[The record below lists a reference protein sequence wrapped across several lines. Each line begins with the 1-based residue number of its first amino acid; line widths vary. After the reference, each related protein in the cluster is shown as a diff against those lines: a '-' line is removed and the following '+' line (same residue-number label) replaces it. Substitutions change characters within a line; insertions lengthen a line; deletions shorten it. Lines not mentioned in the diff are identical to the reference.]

1 MKNKQGFLPNLLN
14 KYGIRKLS
22 AGTASLLIGA
32 TLVFGINGQVKAAE
46 TDNTFSQNEDNKTND
61 SKSSDEELVKSED
74 DQISNTSADTTL
86 ESEFEQNNNPSSIE
100 ESTNR
105 NDEDTLSQRTSTETE
120 TDTHVKSADNQ
131 TTNETTNKNDDNA
144 TTNHTENTS
153 DESTYQSDDL
163 NTTQHDNSNTN
174 QDTQSTLNPTSKE
187 SSNKD
192 EATSSTP
199 KESTNIEK
207 TSLSNDTNHQ
217 TTDEVN
223 HSDSNNM
230 TNSTPNDIENEL
242 DTTQLTSHDESPSPQ
257 SDNFT
262 GFTNLMATPLNL
274 RNDNSRINLLAAT
287 EDTKPKTYT
296 KPNNSEY
303 SYLLNDLGYDAT
315 TVKENSNLR
324 HAGISQSQD
333 NTGSVIKLN
342 LTKWLSLQSN
352 FVNGG
357 KVNLSFAQS
366 DFYTQIESITLSG
379 VKMDTTNN
387 GQNWSAPINGSTV
400 NSGEIGSVT
409 NHEILIT
416 LKNSQTLSSLGYS
429 NNRPVYL
436 THTWTTNDGAI
447 AEESIQ
453 VASITPTLDSKAPNT
468 TQKSGF
474 TAGRVINKIKYDSS
488 QKSIKSVHTFK
499 PNENFLQTDYRAVLY
514 VKEQVNKELIPY
526 IDPNSVKLYVSDP
539 DGKPI
544 SQDRYVNGSIDN
556 DGLFD
561 SSKINEISIKN
572 NNTSDQ
578 LSNARTSL
586 DKNVFFGTLGQSRSY
601 TISYKL
607 KDGYTLESV
616 ASKVSARETFDSW
629 MEVDYLDSYDSG
641 APNKRL
647 FGSYA
652 SSYIDM
658 IDRIAPVAPKAN
670 NITTEDTSIKG
681 TAEADTNINLTF
693 SDGRTL
699 NGKVD
704 TNGNFSITIPSD
716 YVLTGKETIKITSI
730 DKGDNVSPA
739 ITISVIDKTPP
750 AVKAISNKTQ
760 EVNTAFN
767 PFIIEATDNSG
778 DKVMHDVRGLPAGV
792 TFNNSSNMISGTPT
806 DVGSY
811 TVTVISRDVKGN
823 ETETSFKI
831 NVVDTTKPT
840 VESVAD
846 QTQEVNT
853 EIEPIKIEATDNSGQ
868 AVTNKVEGLPDGVT
882 FDEATNTIS
891 GTPNEVGS
899 YTVTVTTTDESGNSE
914 TTTFTIDV
922 EDTTKPT
929 VEDIADQTQEV
940 NTEITPITIESEDN
954 SGRAVMNKV
963 EGLPD
968 GVTFDETTNTIS
980 GTPNEV
986 GSYDIKVTTT
996 DESGNSETTTF
1007 TINVEDTTKPTVE
1020 DIADQT
1026 QEVNTEITP
1035 ITIESEDNS
1044 GQAVTNKVDG
1054 LPNGVTFDEATN
1066 TISGTPNEVGSY
1078 DIKVT
1083 TTDESGNVTE
1093 TTFTIDVEDTT
1104 KPTVESVADQTQEVN
1119 TEITPITIESED
1131 NSDQAVTNKVEGLP
1145 DGVTFDETTNTISG
1159 TPSEVG
1165 SYTVTV
1171 TTTDESGNS
1180 ETTTF
1185 TINVEDTT
1193 KPTVESV
1200 ADQTQEVNTEITPI
1214 TIESE
1219 DNSGQAVTNKVEGL
1233 PDGVT
1238 FDEATNTISGTPSEV
1253 GRYDVTVTTT
1263 DESGNS
1269 ETTTFSINVE
1279 DTTKPTVESVADQ
1292 TQEVNTEI
1300 TPITI
1305 ESEDNSDQAVTNKV
1319 EGLPDGVTFDETT
1332 NTISGT
1338 PSEVGSYTVTV
1349 TTTDESGNSETTTFT
1364 INVEDTTKPTV
1375 ESVADQT
1382 QEVNTEIT
1390 PITIESEDNSGQAV
1404 TNKVEGL
1411 PDGVTFDEATNTI
1424 SGTPSEVGRYD
1435 VTVTTTDESGNSE
1448 TTTFSINVEDTTKPT
1463 VEDIADQT
1471 QEVNTEIEP
1480 IKIEAT
1486 DNSGQAVTN
1495 KVEGLPAGVTFDE
1508 ATNTISGTPN
1518 EVGSYTVTVTT
1529 TDESGNSETTTFTI
1543 DVKDTTKPTVESV
1556 ANQTQEVNTEIEPI
1570 KIEARDNSGQAVTNK
1585 VDGLPNGVT
1594 FDETTNTISG
1604 TPSEVG
1610 SYDIKVTTTDESG
1623 NATETT
1629 FTIDVEDTT
1638 KPTVESVA
1646 DQKQEVNTEIEPIKI
1661 EATDN
1666 SGQAVT
1672 NKVDGLP
1679 AGVTFDEATN
1689 TISGTP
1695 SEVGSYTVTVTT
1707 TDESGNATETTFTID
1722 VEDTTKPTVEDIADQ
1737 TQEVNTEITPI
1748 KIEATDNSGQ
1758 GVTNKVE
1765 GLPDGVTFDEA
1776 MNTISGTPS
1785 EVSSYDIT
1793 VTTTDE
1799 SGNSETTTFTIDV
1812 KDTTKPT
1819 VESVADQKQEVNTEI
1834 EPIKIEATDN
1844 SGQAVT
1850 NKVDGLPAGVTFDEA
1865 TNTISGTPSE
1875 VGSYTVTVT
1884 TTDESGNA
1892 TETTFTIDVED
1903 TTKPTVE
1910 SVADQTQEVNTEITP
1925 ITIESED
1932 NSGQAVTNKVEGL
1945 PDGVTFDE
1953 ATNTISGT
1961 PSEVGSYDITVT
1973 TTDESGNSETT
1984 TFTIDVEDTTKPT
1997 VESVVDQT
2005 QEVNTEITP
2014 IKIEAT
2020 DNSGQTVMN
2029 KVEGLP
2035 DGVTFDEATN
2045 TISGTPSEVGSYT
2058 VTVTTT
2064 DESGN
2069 ATEITFTINV
2079 EDTTKPTVEDIA
2091 DQTQEVNTEITPIK
2105 IEATDNSG
2113 QGVTN
2118 KVDGLPDGVTFDE
2131 ATNTISG
2138 TPNEVGSYTVTVTT
2152 TDESGNATETTFT
2165 INVED
2170 TTKPTVESVVDQTQ
2184 EVNTEIT
2191 PINIEATDNS
2201 GQAVTNKV
2209 EGLPNGVTFDETTNT
2224 ISGTPNE
2231 VGSYGITV
2239 TTTDESGNV
2248 TETTFTIDVE
2258 DTTKPT
2264 VESVADQTQEVNTEI
2279 TPITI
2284 ESEDNSGQ
2292 AVTNKVEGL
2301 PDGVTFDETTNTI
2314 SGTPNEVGSYGI
2326 TVTTTDESG
2335 NATEITFTIN
2345 VEDTTKPTVE
2355 DIADQT
2361 QEVNTEITPIKIE
2374 ATDNSGQGVT
2384 NKVDGLPDGVTFDE
2398 ATNTISGTPNEVGSY
2413 TVTVTTTDESGNATE
2428 TTFTINVE
2436 DTTKPTVESVVDQ
2449 TQEVNTE
2456 ITPINIEA
2464 TDNSGQAV
2472 TNKVEGLPN
2481 GVTFDET
2488 TNTISGTPNEV
2499 GSYGITVTTTDESG
2513 NVTETT
2519 FTIDVE
2525 DITKPTVESVA
2536 DQTQEINTEI
2546 EPIKI
2551 EATDNSGQV
2560 VTNKVDGLPDGV
2572 TFDEATNTISGTPN
2586 EVGSYG
2592 ITVTTTDES
2601 GNVTETT
2608 FTIDVKD
2615 TTKPTVESIANQT
2628 QEVNTEITP
2637 ITIESE
2643 DNSGQAVTN
2652 KVEGLPDGVTFDEA
2666 TNTISGTPSEVGS
2679 YTVTVTTTDESG
2691 NATETTFTIN
2701 VEDTT
2706 KPTVESVADQ
2716 TQEVNTEIEPIK
2728 IEATDNSGQMVT
2740 NKVDGLPD
2748 GLTFDEA
2755 TNTISGT
2762 PNEVGSYGIT
2772 VTTTDESGN
2781 VTETT
2786 FTIDVKDT
2794 TKPTVESVADQTQEV
2809 NTEIEPIKIEAKD
2822 NSGQAVTNK
2831 VEGLPDGVTF
2841 DEATNTISGTP
2852 NEVGSYDIK
2861 VTTTD
2866 ESGNETETTFTIDV
2880 EDTTK
2885 PTVESVADQTQ
2896 EVNTE
2901 ITPITIESE
2910 DNSGQAITNKVEG
2923 LPDGVTFDE
2932 ATNTISGTP
2941 NEVGRYDI
2949 TVTTT
2954 DESGNETETTFTIN
2968 VEDTTKP
2975 TVESIANQTQ
2985 EVNTEITPITIESED
3000 NSGQAVTNK
3009 VDGLPD
3015 GVTFDEATNTISGT
3029 PSEVG
3034 SYTVT
3039 VTTTDES
3046 GNETETT
3053 FTINVEDT
3061 TKPTVESVADQTQE
3075 VNTEIEPIKIEATDN
3090 SGQAVTNK
3098 VDGLPDGLTFD
3109 EATNTISGTP
3119 NEVGSYGITVT
3130 TTDESGNETETT
3142 FTIDVK
3148 DTTKPTV
3155 ESVAD
3160 QTQEVNTEIEPIKIE
3175 AKDNSGQAVTNKV
3188 EGLPDGVT
3196 FDEATNTISGTPSE
3210 VGSYTVT
3217 VTTTD
3222 ESGNSETTTFT
3233 IEVKDTTKPTVE
3245 DIADQT
3251 QEVNTEIEPIKIE
3264 AKDNSGQA
3272 VTNKVDGLPA
3282 GVTFDEA
3289 TNTISGTP
3297 TEVGKYLITIT
3308 TIDKDGNTATTTLT
3322 INIID
3327 TTAPEQPTIN
3337 KVTENSTE
3345 VSGRGEP
3352 GTIVEVTFPDGNK
3365 VEGKVDSD
3373 GNYHIQVPS
3382 ETTLKGGQPLQV
3394 IAIDKAGNKSE
3405 STTTTVIDT
3414 TAPEQ
3419 PTINKVTENSTE
3431 VSGRGEPGTIVEVT
3445 FPDGNKVEGKVD
3457 SDGNYHIQ
3465 VPSETTLKGGQP
3477 LQVIAIDKAGNK
3489 SESTTTTVIDTT
3501 APEQPTINKVTE
3513 NSTEV
3518 SGRGEPGTIVEVTFP
3533 DGNKV
3538 EGKVDSD
3545 GNYHIQI
3552 PSDEKFKVG
3561 QQLIVKVVDE
3571 EGNVSEPSIATVH
3584 EEDKNSEKPG
3594 TVTDTVT
3601 KNNSKSLK
3609 HKASEQQSYHN
3620 KSEKIMSV
3628 NKPTKIVEKD
3638 MSTYDYSRYS
3648 KDISNKNNKSATFEQ
3663 QNVSDI
3669 NNNQYSRNKVN
3680 QPVKKSRTNEINKD
3694 LPQTGE
3700 ENLNKSTLFGTLVAS
3715 LGALLLFFKRRKK
3728 DEDGKE

>member
-46 TDNTFSQNEDNKTND
+46 TDNIFSQNEDNKTND

-144 TTNHTENTS
+144 TTNHTESTS

-652 SSYIDM
+652 SSYIDV

-853 EIEPIKIEATDNSGQ
+853 EITPIKIEATDNSGQ
-868 AVTNKVEGLPDGVT
+868 G
-882 FDEATNTIS
+882 
-891 GTPNEVGS
+891 
-899 YTVTVTTTDESGNSE
+899 
-914 TTTFTIDV
+914 
-922 EDTTKPT
+922 
-929 VEDIADQTQEV
+929 
-940 NTEITPITIESEDN
+940 
-954 SGRAVMNKV
+954 
-963 EGLPD
+963 
-968 GVTFDETTNTIS
+968 
-980 GTPNEV
+980 
-986 GSYDIKVTTT
+986 
-996 DESGNSETTTF
+996 
-1007 TINVEDTTKPTVE
+1007 
-1020 DIADQT
+1020 
-1026 QEVNTEITP
+1026 
-1035 ITIESEDNS
+1035 
-1044 GQAVTNKVDG
+1044 VTNKVDG
-1054 LPNGVTFDEATN
+1054 LPDGVTFDEATN

-1083 TTDESGNVTE
+1083 TTDESGNATE
-1093 TTFTIDVEDTT
+1093 
-1104 KPTVESVADQTQEVN
+1104 
-1119 TEITPITIESED
+1119 
-1131 NSDQAVTNKVEGLP
+1131 
-1145 DGVTFDETTNTISG
+1145 
-1159 TPSEVG
+1159 
-1165 SYTVTV
+1165 
-1171 TTTDESGNS
+1171 
-1180 ETTTF
+1180 TTF

-1193 KPTVESV
+1193 KPTVE
-1200 ADQTQEVNTEITPI
+1200 
-1214 TIESE
+1214 
-1219 DNSGQAVTNKVEGL
+1219 
-1233 PDGVT
+1233 
-1238 FDEATNTISGTPSEV
+1238 
-1253 GRYDVTVTTT
+1253 
-1263 DESGNS
+1263 
-1269 ETTTFSINVE
+1269 
-1279 DTTKPTVESVADQ
+1279 
-1292 TQEVNTEI
+1292 
-1300 TPITI
+1300 
-1305 ESEDNSDQAVTNKV
+1305 
-1319 EGLPDGVTFDETT
+1319 
-1332 NTISGT
+1332 
-1338 PSEVGSYTVTV
+1338 
-1349 TTTDESGNSETTTFT
+1349 
-1364 INVEDTTKPTV
+1364 
-1375 ESVADQT
+1375 
-1382 QEVNTEIT
+1382 
-1390 PITIESEDNSGQAV
+1390 
-1404 TNKVEGL
+1404 
-1411 PDGVTFDEATNTI
+1411 
-1424 SGTPSEVGRYD
+1424 
-1435 VTVTTTDESGNSE
+1435 
-1448 TTTFSINVEDTTKPT
+1448 
-1463 VEDIADQT
+1463 DIAD
-1471 QEVNTEIEP
+1471 
-1480 IKIEAT
+1480 
-1486 DNSGQAVTN
+1486 
-1495 KVEGLPAGVTFDE
+1495 
-1508 ATNTISGTPN
+1508 
-1518 EVGSYTVTVTT
+1518 
-1529 TDESGNSETTTFTI
+1529 
-1543 DVKDTTKPTVESV
+1543 
-1556 ANQTQEVNTEIEPI
+1556 QTQEVNTEIEPI

-1629 FTIDVEDTT
+1629 FTI
-1638 KPTVESVA
+1638 
-1646 DQKQEVNTEIEPIKI
+1646 N
-1661 EATDN
+1661 
-1666 SGQAVT
+1666 
-1672 NKVDGLP
+1672 
-1679 AGVTFDEATN
+1679 
-1689 TISGTP
+1689 
-1695 SEVGSYTVTVTT
+1695 
-1707 TDESGNATETTFTID
+1707 

-1758 GVTNKVE
+1758 AVTNKVE
-1765 GLPDGVTFDEA
+1765 GLPDGVTFDE
-1776 MNTISGTPS
+1776 T
-1785 EVSSYDIT
+1785 
-1793 VTTTDE
+1793 
-1799 SGNSETTTFTIDV
+1799 
-1812 KDTTKPT
+1812 
-1819 VESVADQKQEVNTEI
+1819 
-1834 EPIKIEATDN
+1834 
-1844 SGQAVT
+1844 
-1850 NKVDGLPAGVTFDEA
+1850 
-1865 TNTISGTPSE
+1865 TNTISGTPNE

-1910 SVADQTQEVNTEITP
+1910 SVADQTQEINTEIEPIKIEATDNSGQAVTNKVDGLPAGVTFDETTNTISGTPSKVGSYDITVTTTDESGNSETTTFTINVEDTTKPTVESVADQTQEVNTEIEPIKIEAKDNSGQAVTNKVDGLPAGVTFDEATNTISGTPNEVGSYDIKVTTTDESGNATETTFTINVEDTTKPTVESVADQKQEVNTEIEPIKIEAKDNSGQAVTNKVEGLPDGVTFDEATNTISGTPNEVGRYDITVTTTDESGNATETTFTINVEDTTKPTVESVADQTQEVNTEITP
-1925 ITIESED
+1925 IKIEATD
-1932 NSGQAVTNKVEGL
+1932 NSGQTVTNKVEGL

-1973 TTDESGNSETT
+1973 TTDESGNATET
-1984 TFTIDVEDTTKPT
+1984 TFTINVEDTSKPT
-1997 VESVVDQT
+1997 VESVADQT
-2005 QEVNTEITP
+2005 QEVNTEIEP

-2020 DNSGQTVMN
+2020 DNSGQAVTN
-2029 KVEGLP
+2029 KVDGLP

-2069 ATEITFTINV
+2069 
-2079 EDTTKPTVEDIA
+2079 
-2091 DQTQEVNTEITPIK
+2091 
-2105 IEATDNSG
+2105 S
-2113 QGVTN
+2113 
-2118 KVDGLPDGVTFDE
+2118 
-2131 ATNTISG
+2131 
-2138 TPNEVGSYTVTVTT
+2138 
-2152 TDESGNATETTFT
+2152 ET
-2165 INVED
+2165 
-2170 TTKPTVESVVDQTQ
+2170 
-2184 EVNTEIT
+2184 
-2191 PINIEATDNS
+2191 
-2201 GQAVTNKV
+2201 
-2209 EGLPNGVTFDETTNT
+2209 
-2224 ISGTPNE
+2224 
-2231 VGSYGITV
+2231 
-2239 TTTDESGNV
+2239 
-2248 TETTFTIDVE
+2248 
-2258 DTTKPT
+2258 
-2264 VESVADQTQEVNTEI
+2264 
-2279 TPITI
+2279 
-2284 ESEDNSGQ
+2284 
-2292 AVTNKVEGL
+2292 
-2301 PDGVTFDETTNTI
+2301 
-2314 SGTPNEVGSYGI
+2314 
-2326 TVTTTDESG
+2326 
-2335 NATEITFTIN
+2335 
-2345 VEDTTKPTVE
+2345 
-2355 DIADQT
+2355 
-2361 QEVNTEITPIKIE
+2361 
-2374 ATDNSGQGVT
+2374 
-2384 NKVDGLPDGVTFDE
+2384 
-2398 ATNTISGTPNEVGSY
+2398 
-2413 TVTVTTTDESGNATE
+2413 
-2428 TTFTINVE
+2428 
-2436 DTTKPTVESVVDQ
+2436 
-2449 TQEVNTE
+2449 
-2456 ITPINIEA
+2456 
-2464 TDNSGQAV
+2464 
-2472 TNKVEGLPN
+2472 
-2481 GVTFDET
+2481 
-2488 TNTISGTPNEV
+2488 
-2499 GSYGITVTTTDESG
+2499 
-2513 NVTETT
+2513 
-2519 FTIDVE
+2519 
-2525 DITKPTVESVA
+2525 
-2536 DQTQEINTEI
+2536 
-2546 EPIKI
+2546 
-2551 EATDNSGQV
+2551 
-2560 VTNKVDGLPDGV
+2560 
-2572 TFDEATNTISGTPN
+2572 
-2586 EVGSYG
+2586 
-2592 ITVTTTDES
+2592 
-2601 GNVTETT
+2601 TT

-2615 TTKPTVESIANQT
+2615 TTKPTVEDIVDQT

-2691 NATETTFTIN
+2691 NATETTFTID

-2728 IEATDNSGQMVT
+2728 IEATDNSGQAVT

-2748 GLTFDEA
+2748 GVTFDET

-2762 PNEVGSYGIT
+2762 PSEVGSYTVT

-2781 VTETT
+2781 
-2786 FTIDVKDT
+2786 
-2794 TKPTVESVADQTQEV
+2794 A
-2809 NTEIEPIKIEAKD
+2809 
-2822 NSGQAVTNK
+2822 
-2831 VEGLPDGVTF
+2831 
-2841 DEATNTISGTP
+2841 
-2852 NEVGSYDIK
+2852 
-2861 VTTTD
+2861 
-2866 ESGNETETTFTIDV
+2866 
-2880 EDTTK
+2880 
-2885 PTVESVADQTQ
+2885 
-2896 EVNTE
+2896 
-2901 ITPITIESE
+2901 
-2910 DNSGQAITNKVEG
+2910 
-2923 LPDGVTFDE
+2923 
-2932 ATNTISGTP
+2932 
-2941 NEVGRYDI
+2941 
-2949 TVTTT
+2949 
-2954 DESGNETETTFTIN
+2954 TETTFTIN

-3046 GNETETT
+3046 GNATETT

-3098 VDGLPDGLTFD
+3098 VDGLPDGVTFD

-3130 TTDESGNETETT
+3130 TTDESGNVTETT

-3251 QEVNTEIEPIKIE
+3251 QEVNTEITPIKIEATDNSGQTVTNKVDGLPDGVTFDEATNTISGTPSEVGSYDIKVTTTDESGNATETTFTIDVEDTSKPTVESVANQTQEVNTEITPIKIEATDNSGQTVTNKVEGLPDGVTFDEATNTISGTPSEVGRYDITVTTTDESGNATETTFTIDVEDTTKPTVESVADQTQEVNTEIEPIKIESEDNSGRAVMNKVEGLPDGVTFDEATNTISGTPSEVGRYDITVTTTDESGNSETTTFTIDVKDTTKPTVESVADQTQEVNTEIEPIKIESEDNSGRAVMNKVEGLPDGVTFDEATNTISGTPSEVGSYTVTVTTTDESGNATETTFTIDVEDTTKPTVESVADQTQEVNTEIEPIKIEATDNSGQGVTNKVDGLPAGVTFDETTNTISGTPSEVGRYDITVTTTDESGNSETTTFTIDVKDTTKPTVESVADQTQEVNTEIEPIKIESEDNSGRAVMNKVEGLPDGVTFDETTNTISGTPSEVGSYTVTVTTTDESGNSETTTFTIDVKDTTKPTVESVADQTQEVNTEIEPIKIEATDNSGQAVTNKVDGLPDGVTFDETTNTISGTPSEVGSYTVTVTTTDESGNSETTTFTIDVKDTTKPTVESIADQTQEVNTEITPITIESEDNSGQAVTNKVDGLPAGVTFDEATNTISGTPNEVGSYDIKVTTTDESGNATETTFTINVEDTTKPTVESVADQTQEVNTEIEPIKIE

-3272 VTNKVDGLPA
+3272 VTNKVEGLPDGVTFDEATNTISGTPSEVGSYDIKVTTTDESGNVTETTFTIDVEDTTKPTVEDIADQTQEVNTEIEPIKIEAKDNSGQAVTNKVEGLPA

-3405 STTTTVIDT
+3405 T
-3414 TAPEQ
+3414 
-3419 PTINKVTENSTE
+3419 
-3431 VSGRGEPGTIVEVT
+3431 
-3445 FPDGNKVEGKVD
+3445 
-3457 SDGNYHIQ
+3457 
-3465 VPSETTLKGGQP
+3465 
-3477 LQVIAIDKAGNK
+3477 
-3489 SESTTTTVIDTT
+3489 TTTTVIDTT

>member
-144 TTNHTENTS
+144 TTNHTESTS

-607 KDGYTLESV
+607 KDGYTLESI

-806 DVGSY
+806 DVGLY

-868 AVTNKVEGLPDGVT
+868 TVMNKVEGLPDGVT

-891 GTPNEVGS
+891 GTPSEVGS
-899 YTVTVTTTDESGNSE
+899 YTVTVTTTDESGN
-914 TTTFTIDV
+914 
-922 EDTTKPT
+922 
-929 VEDIADQTQEV
+929 A
-940 NTEITPITIESEDN
+940 
-954 SGRAVMNKV
+954 
-963 EGLPD
+963 
-968 GVTFDETTNTIS
+968 
-980 GTPNEV
+980 
-986 GSYDIKVTTT
+986 
-996 DESGNSETTTF
+996 
-1007 TINVEDTTKPTVE
+1007 
-1020 DIADQT
+1020 
-1026 QEVNTEITP
+1026 
-1035 ITIESEDNS
+1035 
-1044 GQAVTNKVDG
+1044 
-1054 LPNGVTFDEATN
+1054 
-1066 TISGTPNEVGSY
+1066 
-1078 DIKVT
+1078 
-1083 TTDESGNVTE
+1083 TE
-1093 TTFTIDVEDTT
+1093 TTFTINVEDTT

-1119 TEITPITIESED
+1119 TEITPIKIEARD
-1131 NSDQAVTNKVEGLP
+1131 NSGQAVTNKVEGLP

-1185 TINVEDTT
+1185 TIDVKDTT
-1193 KPTVESV
+1193 KPTVEDIV
-1200 ADQTQEVNTEITPI
+1200 DQTQEVNTEITPI

-1219 DNSGQAVTNKVEGL
+1219 DNSG
-1233 PDGVT
+1233 
-1238 FDEATNTISGTPSEV
+1238 
-1253 GRYDVTVTTT
+1253 
-1263 DESGNS
+1263 
-1269 ETTTFSINVE
+1269 
-1279 DTTKPTVESVADQ
+1279 
-1292 TQEVNTEI
+1292 
-1300 TPITI
+1300 
-1305 ESEDNSDQAVTNKV
+1305 QAVTNKV

-1364 INVEDTTKPTV
+1364 IDVEDTTKPTVESVADQKQEVNTEIEPIKIEATDNSGQGVTNKVDGLPAGVTFDEATNTISGTPSEVGSYDIKVTTTDESGNSETTTFTIDVEDTTKPTVEDIADQTQEVNTEITPIKIEATDNSGQTVTNKVDGLPDGVTFDEATNTISGTPSEVGSYDIKVTTTDESGNATETTFTIDVEDTSKPTVESVADQTQEVNTEITPIKIEARDNSGQAVTNKVDGLPAGVTFDEATNTISGTPSEVGSYDVTVTTTDESGNATEITFTINVEDTTKPTVEDIADQTQEVNTEITPIKIEATDNSGQGVTNKVEGLPDGVTFDETTNTISGTPNEVGSYTVTVTTTDESGNATETTFTIDVEDTTKPTVESIADQTQEINTEIEPIKIEATDNSGQAVTNKVDGLPAGVTFDETTNTISGTPSKVGSYDITVTTTDESGNSETTTFTINVEDTTKPTV

-1382 QEVNTEIT
+1382 QEVNTEIE
-1390 PITIESEDNSGQAV
+1390 PIKIEAKDNSGQAV
-1404 TNKVEGL
+1404 TNKVDGL
-1411 PDGVTFDEATNTI
+1411 PAGVTYDEVTNTI
-1424 SGTPSEVGRYD
+1424 SGTPSEVGSYT
-1435 VTVTTTDESGNSE
+1435 VTVTTTDESGNATE
-1448 TTTFSINVEDTTKPT
+1448 TTFTIDVKDTTKPT
-1463 VEDIADQT
+1463 VEDIADQK

-1495 KVEGLPAGVTFDE
+1495 KVEGLPDGVTFDE
-1508 ATNTISGTPN
+1508 TTNTISGTPS
-1518 EVGSYTVTVTT
+1518 ETGSYTVTVTT

-1543 DVKDTTKPTVESV
+1543 DVEDTTKPTVESV
-1556 ANQTQEVNTEIEPI
+1556 ADQTQEVNTEITPI
-1570 KIEARDNSGQAVTNK
+1570 KIEARDNSGQTVTNK

-1623 NATETT
+1623 NETETT

-1638 KPTVESVA
+1638 KPTVKDIA
-1646 DQKQEVNTEIEPIKI
+1646 DQTQEVNTEIEPIKI

-1722 VEDTTKPTVEDIADQ
+1722 VEDTSKPTVESVANQTQEVNTEITPIKIEATDNSGQTVTNKVEGLPDGVTFDEATNTISGTPNEVGSYDIKVTTTDESGNATETTFTINVEDTTKPTVEDIADQ

-1748 KIEATDNSGQ
+1748 TIESEDNSGQ
-1758 GVTNKVE
+1758 VVTNKVE

-1776 MNTISGTPS
+1776 TNTISGTPS
-1785 EVSSYDIT
+1785 EVGRYDITVTTTDESGNATETTFTIDVEDTTKPTVESVADQTQEVNTEIEPIKIEATDNSGQAVTNKVDGLPNGVTFDEATNTISGTPSEVGSYTVTVTTIDESGNATETTFTINVEDTTKPTVEDIADQTQEVNTEITPITIESEDNSGQAVTNKVDGLPAGVTFDEATNTINGTPSEVGSYDVT

-1799 SGNSETTTFTIDV
+1799 SGNSETTIFTIDV

-1819 VESVADQKQEVNTEI
+1819 VESVADQTQEVNTEI
-1834 EPIKIEATDN
+1834 ESIKIEARDN

-1884 TTDESGNA
+1884 TTDESGNSE
-1892 TETTFTIDVED
+1892 TTTFTIDVED

-1910 SVADQTQEVNTEITP
+1910 DIADQTQEVNTEIDP
-1925 ITIESED
+1925 IKIEATD
-1932 NSGQAVTNKVEGL
+1932 NSGQAITNKVDGL

-1953 ATNTISGT
+1953 VTNTISGT
-1961 PSEVGSYDITVT
+1961 PSKVGSYTVTVT

-1984 TFTIDVEDTTKPT
+1984 TFTIDVEDT
-1997 VESVVDQT
+1997 S
-2005 QEVNTEITP
+2005 
-2014 IKIEAT
+2014 
-2020 DNSGQTVMN
+2020 
-2029 KVEGLP
+2029 
-2035 DGVTFDEATN
+2035 
-2045 TISGTPSEVGSYT
+2045 
-2058 VTVTTT
+2058 
-2064 DESGN
+2064 
-2069 ATEITFTINV
+2069 
-2079 EDTTKPTVEDIA
+2079 
-2091 DQTQEVNTEITPIK
+2091 
-2105 IEATDNSG
+2105 
-2113 QGVTN
+2113 
-2118 KVDGLPDGVTFDE
+2118 
-2131 ATNTISG
+2131 
-2138 TPNEVGSYTVTVTT
+2138 
-2152 TDESGNATETTFT
+2152 
-2165 INVED
+2165 
-2170 TTKPTVESVVDQTQ
+2170 
-2184 EVNTEIT
+2184 
-2191 PINIEATDNS
+2191 
-2201 GQAVTNKV
+2201 
-2209 EGLPNGVTFDETTNT
+2209 
-2224 ISGTPNE
+2224 
-2231 VGSYGITV
+2231 
-2239 TTTDESGNV
+2239 
-2248 TETTFTIDVE
+2248 
-2258 DTTKPT
+2258 
-2264 VESVADQTQEVNTEI
+2264 
-2279 TPITI
+2279 
-2284 ESEDNSGQ
+2284 
-2292 AVTNKVEGL
+2292 
-2301 PDGVTFDETTNTI
+2301 
-2314 SGTPNEVGSYGI
+2314 
-2326 TVTTTDESG
+2326 
-2335 NATEITFTIN
+2335 
-2345 VEDTTKPTVE
+2345 
-2355 DIADQT
+2355 
-2361 QEVNTEITPIKIE
+2361 
-2374 ATDNSGQGVT
+2374 
-2384 NKVDGLPDGVTFDE
+2384 
-2398 ATNTISGTPNEVGSY
+2398 
-2413 TVTVTTTDESGNATE
+2413 
-2428 TTFTINVE
+2428 
-2436 DTTKPTVESVVDQ
+2436 
-2449 TQEVNTE
+2449 
-2456 ITPINIEA
+2456 
-2464 TDNSGQAV
+2464 
-2472 TNKVEGLPN
+2472 
-2481 GVTFDET
+2481 
-2488 TNTISGTPNEV
+2488 
-2499 GSYGITVTTTDESG
+2499 
-2513 NVTETT
+2513 
-2519 FTIDVE
+2519 
-2525 DITKPTVESVA
+2525 
-2536 DQTQEINTEI
+2536 
-2546 EPIKI
+2546 
-2551 EATDNSGQV
+2551 
-2560 VTNKVDGLPDGV
+2560 
-2572 TFDEATNTISGTPN
+2572 
-2586 EVGSYG
+2586 
-2592 ITVTTTDES
+2592 
-2601 GNVTETT
+2601 
-2608 FTIDVKD
+2608 
-2615 TTKPTVESIANQT
+2615 
-2628 QEVNTEITP
+2628 
-2637 ITIESE
+2637 
-2643 DNSGQAVTN
+2643 
-2652 KVEGLPDGVTFDEA
+2652 
-2666 TNTISGTPSEVGS
+2666 
-2679 YTVTVTTTDESG
+2679 
-2691 NATETTFTIN
+2691 
-2701 VEDTT
+2701 

-2728 IEATDNSGQMVT
+2728 IEATDNSGQAVT

-2748 GLTFDEA
+2748 GVTFDET

-2762 PNEVGSYGIT
+2762 PSEVGSYDVT

-2781 VTETT
+2781 
-2786 FTIDVKDT
+2786 
-2794 TKPTVESVADQTQEV
+2794 A
-2809 NTEIEPIKIEAKD
+2809 
-2822 NSGQAVTNK
+2822 
-2831 VEGLPDGVTF
+2831 
-2841 DEATNTISGTP
+2841 
-2852 NEVGSYDIK
+2852 
-2861 VTTTD
+2861 
-2866 ESGNETETTFTIDV
+2866 
-2880 EDTTK
+2880 
-2885 PTVESVADQTQ
+2885 
-2896 EVNTE
+2896 
-2901 ITPITIESE
+2901 
-2910 DNSGQAITNKVEG
+2910 
-2923 LPDGVTFDE
+2923 
-2932 ATNTISGTP
+2932 
-2941 NEVGRYDI
+2941 
-2949 TVTTT
+2949 
-2954 DESGNETETTFTIN
+2954 TETTFTIN

-3046 GNETETT
+3046 GNSETTT
-3053 FTINVEDT
+3053 FTIEVKDT

-3098 VDGLPDGLTFD
+3098 VDGLPDGVTFD

-3130 TTDESGNETETT
+3130 TTDESGNVTETT

-3373 GNYHIQVPS
+3373 
-3382 ETTLKGGQPLQV
+3382 
-3394 IAIDKAGNKSE
+3394 
-3405 STTTTVIDT
+3405 
-3414 TAPEQ
+3414 
-3419 PTINKVTENSTE
+3419 
-3431 VSGRGEPGTIVEVT
+3431 
-3445 FPDGNKVEGKVD
+3445 
-3457 SDGNYHIQ
+3457 
-3465 VPSETTLKGGQP
+3465 
-3477 LQVIAIDKAGNK
+3477 
-3489 SESTTTTVIDTT
+3489 
-3501 APEQPTINKVTE
+3501 
-3513 NSTEV
+3513 
-3518 SGRGEPGTIVEVTFP
+3518 
-3533 DGNKV
+3533 
-3538 EGKVDSD
+3538 
-3545 GNYHIQI
+3545 
-3552 PSDEKFKVG
+3552 
-3561 QQLIVKVVDE
+3561 
-3571 EGNVSEPSIATVH
+3571 
-3584 EEDKNSEKPG
+3584 
-3594 TVTDTVT
+3594 
-3601 KNNSKSLK
+3601 
-3609 HKASEQQSYHN
+3609 
-3620 KSEKIMSV
+3620 
-3628 NKPTKIVEKD
+3628 
-3638 MSTYDYSRYS
+3638 
-3648 KDISNKNNKSATFEQ
+3648 
-3663 QNVSDI
+3663 
-3669 NNNQYSRNKVN
+3669 
-3680 QPVKKSRTNEINKD
+3680 
-3694 LPQTGE
+3694 
-3700 ENLNKSTLFGTLVAS
+3700 
-3715 LGALLLFFKRRKK
+3715 
-3728 DEDGKE
+3728 

>member
-46 TDNTFSQNEDNKTND
+46 TDNIVSQNGDNKTND
-61 SKSSDEELVKSED
+61 SESSDKELVKSED
-74 DQISNTSADTTL
+74 DKTSSTSTDTNL
-86 ESEFEQNNNPSSIE
+86 ESEFDQNNNPSSIE

-105 NDEDTLSQRTSTETE
+105 NDEDTLNQRTSTETE
-120 TDTHVKSADNQ
+120 KDTHVKSADTQ

-144 TTNHTENTS
+144 TTNHTESIS
-153 DESTYQSDDL
+153 DESTYQSDDSK
-163 NTTQHDNSNTN
+163 TTQHDNSNTN

-192 EATSSTP
+192 EATSPTP
-199 KESTNIEK
+199 KESTSIEK
-207 TSLSNDTNHQ
+207 TNLSNDANHQ

-223 HSDSNNM
+223 HSDSDNM
-230 TNSTPNDIENEL
+230 TNSTPNDTENEL

-274 RNDNSRINLLAAT
+274 RNDNPRINLLAAT
-287 EDTKPKTYT
+287 EDTKPKTYK

-315 TVKENSNLR
+315 TVKENSDLR

-342 LTKWLSLQSN
+342 LTKWLSLQSD

-366 DFYTQIESITLSG
+366 DFYTQIESITLND

-400 NSGEIGSVT
+400 RSGLIGSVT
-409 NHEILIT
+409 NHDIVIT

-429 NNRPVYL
+429 NNKPVYL

-468 TQKSGF
+468 IQKSDF
-474 TAGRVINKIKYDSS
+474 TAGRMTNKIKYDSS
-488 QKSIKSVHTFK
+488 QNSIKSVHTIK
-499 PNENFLQTDYRAVLY
+499 PNENFVQTDYRAVLY
-514 VKEQVNKELIPY
+514 IKEQVNKELIPY

-539 DGKPI
+539 DGNPI

-572 NNTSDQ
+572 NNTSGQ

-586 DKNVFFGTLGQSRSY
+586 DRNVFFGTLGQSRSY

-647 FGSYA
+647 LGSYA

-658 IDRIAPVAPKAN
+658 IDRIPPVAPKAN
-670 NITTEDTSIKG
+670 SITTEDTSIKG

-693 SDGRTL
+693 NDGRTL

-704 TNGNFSITIPSD
+704 SNGNFSIAIPSD

-760 EVNTAFN
+760 EVNTEIE
-767 PFIIEATDNSG
+767 PIKIEATDNSG
-778 DKVMHDVRGLPAGV
+778 QAVTNKVEGLPAGM
-792 TFNNSSNMISGTPT
+792 TFDEATNTISGTPSE
-806 DVGSY
+806 VGSY
-811 TVTVISRDVKGN
+811 DITVTTTDENGNSETTTFTIDV
-823 ETETSFKI
+823 E
-831 NVVDTTKPT
+831 DTTKPT

-853 EIEPIKIEATDNSGQ
+853 EIEPIKIEATDNSGR
-868 AVTNKVEGLPDGVT
+868 AVTNKVE
-882 FDEATNTIS
+882 
-891 GTPNEVGS
+891 
-899 YTVTVTTTDESGNSE
+899 
-914 TTTFTIDV
+914 
-922 EDTTKPT
+922 
-929 VEDIADQTQEV
+929 
-940 NTEITPITIESEDN
+940 
-954 SGRAVMNKV
+954 
-963 EGLPD
+963 
-968 GVTFDETTNTIS
+968 
-980 GTPNEV
+980 
-986 GSYDIKVTTT
+986 
-996 DESGNSETTTF
+996 
-1007 TINVEDTTKPTVE
+1007 
-1020 DIADQT
+1020 
-1026 QEVNTEITP
+1026 
-1035 ITIESEDNS
+1035 
-1044 GQAVTNKVDG
+1044 
-1054 LPNGVTFDEATN
+1054 
-1066 TISGTPNEVGSY
+1066 
-1078 DIKVT
+1078 
-1083 TTDESGNVTE
+1083 
-1093 TTFTIDVEDTT
+1093 
-1104 KPTVESVADQTQEVN
+1104 
-1119 TEITPITIESED
+1119 
-1131 NSDQAVTNKVEGLP
+1131 
-1145 DGVTFDETTNTISG
+1145 
-1159 TPSEVG
+1159 
-1165 SYTVTV
+1165 
-1171 TTTDESGNS
+1171 
-1180 ETTTF
+1180 
-1185 TINVEDTT
+1185 
-1193 KPTVESV
+1193 
-1200 ADQTQEVNTEITPI
+1200 
-1214 TIESE
+1214 
-1219 DNSGQAVTNKVEGL
+1219 
-1233 PDGVT
+1233 
-1238 FDEATNTISGTPSEV
+1238 
-1253 GRYDVTVTTT
+1253 
-1263 DESGNS
+1263 
-1269 ETTTFSINVE
+1269 
-1279 DTTKPTVESVADQ
+1279 
-1292 TQEVNTEI
+1292 
-1300 TPITI
+1300 
-1305 ESEDNSDQAVTNKV
+1305 
-1319 EGLPDGVTFDETT
+1319 
-1332 NTISGT
+1332 
-1338 PSEVGSYTVTV
+1338 
-1349 TTTDESGNSETTTFT
+1349 
-1364 INVEDTTKPTV
+1364 
-1375 ESVADQT
+1375 
-1382 QEVNTEIT
+1382 
-1390 PITIESEDNSGQAV
+1390 
-1404 TNKVEGL
+1404 
-1411 PDGVTFDEATNTI
+1411 
-1424 SGTPSEVGRYD
+1424 
-1435 VTVTTTDESGNSE
+1435 
-1448 TTTFSINVEDTTKPT
+1448 
-1463 VEDIADQT
+1463 
-1471 QEVNTEIEP
+1471 
-1480 IKIEAT
+1480 
-1486 DNSGQAVTN
+1486 
-1495 KVEGLPAGVTFDE
+1495 
-1508 ATNTISGTPN
+1508 
-1518 EVGSYTVTVTT
+1518 
-1529 TDESGNSETTTFTI
+1529 
-1543 DVKDTTKPTVESV
+1543 
-1556 ANQTQEVNTEIEPI
+1556 
-1570 KIEARDNSGQAVTNK
+1570 
-1585 VDGLPNGVT
+1585 
-1594 FDETTNTISG
+1594 
-1604 TPSEVG
+1604 
-1610 SYDIKVTTTDESG
+1610 
-1623 NATETT
+1623 
-1629 FTIDVEDTT
+1629 
-1638 KPTVESVA
+1638 
-1646 DQKQEVNTEIEPIKI
+1646 
-1661 EATDN
+1661 
-1666 SGQAVT
+1666 
-1672 NKVDGLP
+1672 GLP

-1707 TDESGNATETTFTID
+1707 MDESGNATETTFTID

-1758 GVTNKVE
+1758 AVTNKVD

-1776 MNTISGTPS
+1776 TNTISGTPS
-1785 EVSSYDIT
+1785 EVGSYDIT

-1799 SGNSETTTFTIDV
+1799 NGNSETTTFTIDV
-1812 KDTTKPT
+1812 EDTTKPTVEDITDQTQEINTEIEPIKIEATDNGGQAVTNKVDGLPDGVTFDEATNTISGTPSEVGSYDIIVTTTDENGNSETTTFTIDVEDTTKPT
-1819 VESVADQKQEVNTEI
+1819 VESVVDQTQEVNTEITPIKIEATDNSGQAVANKVDGLPNGVTFDETTNTISGTPSEVGSYDIIVTTTDESGNVTETIFTIDVEDTTKPTVESIAGQTQEVNTEI

-1850 NKVDGLPAGVTFDEA
+1850 NKVDGLPNGVTFDEA

-1945 PDGVTFDE
+1945 PAGMTFDETTNTISGTPSEVGSYTVTVTTTDESGNETETTFTIDVEDTTKPTVESIANQTQEVNTEITPIKIEATDNSGQAVTNKVDGLPNGVTFDETTNTISGTPSEVGSYDIKVTTTDESGNTTETTFTINVEDTTKPTVESVADQTQEINTEIEPIKIEARDNSGQAVTNKVDGLPDGVTFDE

-1973 TTDESGNSETT
+1973 TTDESGNATET

-1997 VESVVDQT
+1997 VES
-2005 QEVNTEITP
+2005 
-2014 IKIEAT
+2014 
-2020 DNSGQTVMN
+2020 
-2029 KVEGLP
+2029 
-2035 DGVTFDEATN
+2035 
-2045 TISGTPSEVGSYT
+2045 
-2058 VTVTTT
+2058 
-2064 DESGN
+2064 
-2069 ATEITFTINV
+2069 
-2079 EDTTKPTVEDIA
+2079 IA
-2091 DQTQEVNTEITPIK
+2091 DQTQEVNTEITPIT
-2105 IEATDNSG
+2105 IES
-2113 QGVTN
+2113 
-2118 KVDGLPDGVTFDE
+2118 E
-2131 ATNTISG
+2131 
-2138 TPNEVGSYTVTVTT
+2138 
-2152 TDESGNATETTFT
+2152 
-2165 INVED
+2165 
-2170 TTKPTVESVVDQTQ
+2170 
-2184 EVNTEIT
+2184 
-2191 PINIEATDNS
+2191 DNS

-2209 EGLPNGVTFDETTNT
+2209 EGLPNGVTFDEATNT
-2224 ISGTPNE
+2224 ISGTPSE
-2231 VGSYGITV
+2231 VGSYDITV
-2239 TTTDESGNV
+2239 TTTDKNGNSE
-2248 TETTFTIDVE
+2248 TTTFTIDVE

-2292 AVTNKVEGL
+2292 TVTNKVDGL
-2301 PDGVTFDETTNTI
+2301 PDDVTFDEATNTI
-2314 SGTPNEVGSYGI
+2314 SGTPSKVGSYDI

-2335 NATEITFTIN
+2335 NATETTFTID

-2374 ATDNSGQGVT
+2374 ATDNSGQAVT

-2398 ATNTISGTPNEVGSY
+2398 ATNTISGTPSEVGSY
-2413 TVTVTTTDESGNATE
+2413 DITVTTTDENGNSET
-2428 TTFTINVE
+2428 TTFTIDVE
-2436 DTTKPTVESVVDQ
+2436 DTTKPTVE
-2449 TQEVNTE
+2449 
-2456 ITPINIEA
+2456 
-2464 TDNSGQAV
+2464 
-2472 TNKVEGLPN
+2472 
-2481 GVTFDET
+2481 
-2488 TNTISGTPNEV
+2488 
-2499 GSYGITVTTTDESG
+2499 
-2513 NVTETT
+2513 
-2519 FTIDVE
+2519 
-2525 DITKPTVESVA
+2525 DIT

-2551 EATDNSGQV
+2551 EAR
-2560 VTNKVDGLPDGV
+2560 
-2572 TFDEATNTISGTPN
+2572 
-2586 EVGSYG
+2586 
-2592 ITVTTTDES
+2592 
-2601 GNVTETT
+2601 
-2608 FTIDVKD
+2608 
-2615 TTKPTVESIANQT
+2615 
-2628 QEVNTEITP
+2628 
-2637 ITIESE
+2637 

-2679 YTVTVTTTDESG
+2679 YD
-2691 NATETTFTIN
+2691 
-2701 VEDTT
+2701 
-2706 KPTVESVADQ
+2706 
-2716 TQEVNTEIEPIK
+2716 
-2728 IEATDNSGQMVT
+2728 
-2740 NKVDGLPD
+2740 
-2748 GLTFDEA
+2748 
-2755 TNTISGT
+2755 
-2762 PNEVGSYGIT
+2762 IT
-2772 VTTTDESGN
+2772 VTTTDENGN
-2781 VTETT
+2781 SET
-2786 FTIDVKDT
+2786 
-2794 TKPTVESVADQTQEV
+2794 
-2809 NTEIEPIKIEAKD
+2809 
-2822 NSGQAVTNK
+2822 
-2831 VEGLPDGVTF
+2831 
-2841 DEATNTISGTP
+2841 
-2852 NEVGSYDIK
+2852 
-2861 VTTTD
+2861 
-2866 ESGNETETTFTIDV
+2866 TTFTIDV

-2896 EVNTE
+2896 EINTE
-2901 ITPITIESE
+2901 IEPIKIE
-2910 DNSGQAITNKVEG
+2910 A
-2923 LPDGVTFDE
+2923 
-2932 ATNTISGTP
+2932 
-2941 NEVGRYDI
+2941 R
-2949 TVTTT
+2949 
-2954 DESGNETETTFTIN
+2954 
-2968 VEDTTKP
+2968 
-2975 TVESIANQTQ
+2975 
-2985 EVNTEITPITIESED
+2985 D

-3046 GNETETT
+3046 GNATETT
-3053 FTINVEDT
+3053 FTIDVEDT
-3061 TKPTVESVADQTQE
+3061 TKPTVEDIANQTQE

-3098 VDGLPDGLTFD
+3098 VDGLPDGVTFD

-3119 NEVGSYGITVT
+3119 SEVGSYDITVT
-3130 TTDESGNETETT
+3130 TTDKNGNSETTT
-3142 FTIDVK
+3142 FTIDVQ

-3160 QTQEVNTEIEPIKIE
+3160 QTQEVNTEITPITIESEDNSGQTVTNKVDGLPDGVTFDEATNTISGTPSKVGSYDITVTTTDENGNATKTTFTIDVEDTTTPTVESVADQTLEVNTEINPIKIE
-3175 AKDNSGQAVTNKV
+3175 ATDNSGQAVTNKVEGLPAGITFDEATNTISGTPSEVGSYTVTVTTTDENGNATETTFTIDVEDTTKPTVEDITDQTQEINTEINPIKIETTDNSGQTVTNKV

-3222 ESGNSETTTFT
+3222 ENGNATETTFT
-3233 IEVKDTTKPTVE
+3233 IDVEDTTKPTVE
-3245 DIADQT
+3245 DITDQT
-3251 QEVNTEIEPIKIE
+3251 QEINTEMTPIKIE
-3264 AKDNSGQA
+3264 ATDNSGQA
-3272 VTNKVDGLPA
+3272 VTNKVEGLPD

-3297 TEVGKYLITIT
+3297 SEVGKYLITIT

-3322 INIID
+3322 INVID
-3327 TTAPEQPTIN
+3327 TTTPEQPTIN

-3345 VSGRGEP
+3345 VNGRGEP
-3352 GTIVEVTFPDGNK
+3352 GTVVEVTFPDGNK

-3373 GNYHIQVPS
+3373 GNYHIQIPS

-3405 STTTTVIDT
+3405 ATTTNVIDT

-3431 VSGRGEPGTIVEVT
+3431 VSGRGEPGTV
-3445 FPDGNKVEGKVD
+3445 
-3457 SDGNYHIQ
+3457 
-3465 VPSETTLKGGQP
+3465 
-3477 LQVIAIDKAGNK
+3477 
-3489 SESTTTTVIDTT
+3489 
-3501 APEQPTINKVTE
+3501 
-3513 NSTEV
+3513 
-3518 SGRGEPGTIVEVTFP
+3518 VEVTFP

-3552 PSDEKFKVG
+3552 PSDERFKVG

-3571 EGNVSEPSIATVH
+3571 EGNVSEPSITMVQK
-3584 EEDKNSEKPG
+3584 EDKNSEKLS
-3594 TVTDTVT
+3594 TVTGTVT

-3620 KSEKIMSV
+3620 KSEKIKNV

-3680 QPVKKSRTNEINKD
+3680 QPVKKSRKNEINKD

-3700 ENLNKSTLFGTLVAS
+3700 ENFNKSTLFGTLVAS

-3728 DEDGKE
+3728 DENDEKE

>member
-144 TTNHTENTS
+144 TTNHTESTS

-429 NNRPVYL
+429 NNKPVYL

-868 AVTNKVEGLPDGVT
+868 TVMNKVEGLPDGVT

-891 GTPNEVGS
+891 GTPSEVGS
-899 YTVTVTTTDESGNSE
+899 YTVTVTTTDESGN
-914 TTTFTIDV
+914 
-922 EDTTKPT
+922 
-929 VEDIADQTQEV
+929 A
-940 NTEITPITIESEDN
+940 
-954 SGRAVMNKV
+954 
-963 EGLPD
+963 
-968 GVTFDETTNTIS
+968 
-980 GTPNEV
+980 
-986 GSYDIKVTTT
+986 
-996 DESGNSETTTF
+996 
-1007 TINVEDTTKPTVE
+1007 
-1020 DIADQT
+1020 
-1026 QEVNTEITP
+1026 
-1035 ITIESEDNS
+1035 
-1044 GQAVTNKVDG
+1044 
-1054 LPNGVTFDEATN
+1054 
-1066 TISGTPNEVGSY
+1066 
-1078 DIKVT
+1078 
-1083 TTDESGNVTE
+1083 TE
-1093 TTFTIDVEDTT
+1093 TTFTINVEDTT

-1119 TEITPITIESED
+1119 TEITPIKIEARD
-1131 NSDQAVTNKVEGLP
+1131 NSGQAVTNKVEGLP

-1185 TINVEDTT
+1185 TIDVKDTT
-1193 KPTVESV
+1193 KPTVEDIV
-1200 ADQTQEVNTEITPI
+1200 DQTQEVNTEITPI

-1219 DNSGQAVTNKVEGL
+1219 DNSG
-1233 PDGVT
+1233 
-1238 FDEATNTISGTPSEV
+1238 
-1253 GRYDVTVTTT
+1253 
-1263 DESGNS
+1263 
-1269 ETTTFSINVE
+1269 
-1279 DTTKPTVESVADQ
+1279 
-1292 TQEVNTEI
+1292 
-1300 TPITI
+1300 
-1305 ESEDNSDQAVTNKV
+1305 QAVTNKV

-1364 INVEDTTKPTV
+1364 IDVEDTTKPTV
-1375 ESVADQT
+1375 ESVADQK
-1382 QEVNTEIT
+1382 QEVNTEIE
-1390 PITIESEDNSGQAV
+1390 PIKIEATDNSGQGV
-1404 TNKVEGL
+1404 TNKVDGL
-1411 PDGVTFDEATNTI
+1411 PAGVTFDEATNTI
-1424 SGTPSEVGRYD
+1424 SGTPSEVGSYD
-1435 VTVTTTDESGNSE
+1435 IKVTTTDESGNSE
-1448 TTTFSINVEDTTKPT
+1448 TTTFTIDVEDTTKPT

-1471 QEVNTEIEP
+1471 QEVNTEITP

-1486 DNSGQAVTN
+1486 DNSGQT
-1495 KVEGLPAGVTFDE
+1495 
-1508 ATNTISGTPN
+1508 
-1518 EVGSYTVTVTT
+1518 
-1529 TDESGNSETTTFTI
+1529 
-1543 DVKDTTKPTVESV
+1543 
-1556 ANQTQEVNTEIEPI
+1556 
-1570 KIEARDNSGQAVTNK
+1570 VTNK
-1585 VDGLPNGVT
+1585 VDGLPDGVT
-1594 FDETTNTISG
+1594 FDEATNTISG

-1629 FTIDVEDTT
+1629 FTIDVEDTS

-1646 DQKQEVNTEIEPIKI
+1646 DQTQEVNTEITPIKI
-1661 EATDN
+1661 EARDN

-1695 SEVGSYTVTVTT
+1695 SEVGSYDVTVTT
-1707 TDESGNATETTFTID
+1707 TDESGNATEITFTIN

-1765 GLPDGVTFDEA
+1765 GLPDGVTFDETTNTISGTPNEVGSYTVTVTTTDESGNA
-1776 MNTISGTPS
+1776 TETTFTIDVEDTTKPTVESIADQTQEINTEIEPIKIEATDNSGQAVTNKVDGLPAGVTFDETTNTISGTPS
-1785 EVSSYDIT
+1785 KVGSYDIT

-1799 SGNSETTTFTIDV
+1799 SGNSETTTFTINV
-1812 KDTTKPT
+1812 EDTTKPT
-1819 VESVADQKQEVNTEI
+1819 VESVADQTQEVNTEIEPIKIEAKDNSGQAVTNKVDGLPAGVTYDEVTNTISGTPSEVGSYTVTVTTTDESGNAIETTFTIDVKDTTKPTVEDIADQKQEVNTEIEPIKIEATDNSGQAVTNKVEGLPDGVTFDETTNTISGTPSETGIYTVTVTTTDESGNSETTTFTIDVEDTTKPTVESVADQTQEVNTEITPIKIEARDNSGQTVTNKVDGLPNGVTFDETTNTISGTPSEVGSYDIKVTTTDESGNETETTFTIDVEDTTKPTVKDIADQTQEVNTEI

-1910 SVADQTQEVNTEITP
+1910 SVADQTQEVNTEIEP
-1925 ITIESED
+1925 IKIEATD
-1932 NSGQAVTNKVEGL
+1932 NSGQAVTNKVDGL
-1945 PDGVTFDE
+1945 PAGVTFDE
-1953 ATNTISGT
+1953 TTNTISGT

-1997 VESVVDQT
+1997 VE
-2005 QEVNTEITP
+2005 
-2014 IKIEAT
+2014 
-2020 DNSGQTVMN
+2020 
-2029 KVEGLP
+2029 
-2035 DGVTFDEATN
+2035 
-2045 TISGTPSEVGSYT
+2045 
-2058 VTVTTT
+2058 
-2064 DESGN
+2064 
-2069 ATEITFTINV
+2069 
-2079 EDTTKPTVEDIA
+2079 DIA
-2091 DQTQEVNTEITPIK
+2091 DQTQEVNTEI
-2105 IEATDNSG
+2105 
-2113 QGVTN
+2113 
-2118 KVDGLPDGVTFDE
+2118 
-2131 ATNTISG
+2131 
-2138 TPNEVGSYTVTVTT
+2138 
-2152 TDESGNATETTFT
+2152 
-2165 INVED
+2165 
-2170 TTKPTVESVVDQTQ
+2170 
-2184 EVNTEIT
+2184 
-2191 PINIEATDNS
+2191 
-2201 GQAVTNKV
+2201 
-2209 EGLPNGVTFDETTNT
+2209 
-2224 ISGTPNE
+2224 
-2231 VGSYGITV
+2231 
-2239 TTTDESGNV
+2239 
-2248 TETTFTIDVE
+2248 
-2258 DTTKPT
+2258 
-2264 VESVADQTQEVNTEI
+2264 
-2279 TPITI
+2279 
-2284 ESEDNSGQ
+2284 
-2292 AVTNKVEGL
+2292 
-2301 PDGVTFDETTNTI
+2301 
-2314 SGTPNEVGSYGI
+2314 
-2326 TVTTTDESG
+2326 
-2335 NATEITFTIN
+2335 
-2345 VEDTTKPTVE
+2345 
-2355 DIADQT
+2355 
-2361 QEVNTEITPIKIE
+2361 
-2374 ATDNSGQGVT
+2374 
-2384 NKVDGLPDGVTFDE
+2384 
-2398 ATNTISGTPNEVGSY
+2398 
-2413 TVTVTTTDESGNATE
+2413 
-2428 TTFTINVE
+2428 
-2436 DTTKPTVESVVDQ
+2436 
-2449 TQEVNTE
+2449 
-2456 ITPINIEA
+2456 
-2464 TDNSGQAV
+2464 
-2472 TNKVEGLPN
+2472 
-2481 GVTFDET
+2481 
-2488 TNTISGTPNEV
+2488 
-2499 GSYGITVTTTDESG
+2499 
-2513 NVTETT
+2513 
-2519 FTIDVE
+2519 
-2525 DITKPTVESVA
+2525 
-2536 DQTQEINTEI
+2536 

-2551 EATDNSGQV
+2551 EAR
-2560 VTNKVDGLPDGV
+2560 
-2572 TFDEATNTISGTPN
+2572 
-2586 EVGSYG
+2586 
-2592 ITVTTTDES
+2592 
-2601 GNVTETT
+2601 
-2608 FTIDVKD
+2608 
-2615 TTKPTVESIANQT
+2615 
-2628 QEVNTEITP
+2628 
-2637 ITIESE
+2637 

-2691 NATETTFTIN
+2691 NSETTTFTIDVEDTTKPTVESVADQTQEVNTEIEPIKIEARDNSGQAVTNKVDGLPNGVTFDEATNTISGTPSEVGSYTVTVTTIDESGNATETTFTIN

-2706 KPTVESVADQ
+2706 KPTVEDIADQTQEVNTEITPITIESEDNSGQAVTNKVDGLPAGVTFDEATNTINGTPSEVGSYDIKVTTTDESGNSETTIFTIDVKDTTKPTVESVADQTQEVNTEIESIKIEARDNSGQAVTNKVDGLPAGVTFDEATNTISGTPSEVGSYTVTVTTTDESGNSETTTFTIDVEDTTKPTVEDIADQTQEVNTEIDPIKIEATDNSGQAITNKVDGLPDGVTFDEVTNTISGTPSKVGSYTVTVTTTDESGNSETTTFTIDVEDTSKPTVESVADQ

-2728 IEATDNSGQMVT
+2728 IEATDNSGQAVT

-2748 GLTFDEA
+2748 GVTFDET

-2762 PNEVGSYGIT
+2762 PSEVGSYDVT

-2781 VTETT
+2781 
-2786 FTIDVKDT
+2786 
-2794 TKPTVESVADQTQEV
+2794 A
-2809 NTEIEPIKIEAKD
+2809 
-2822 NSGQAVTNK
+2822 
-2831 VEGLPDGVTF
+2831 
-2841 DEATNTISGTP
+2841 
-2852 NEVGSYDIK
+2852 
-2861 VTTTD
+2861 
-2866 ESGNETETTFTIDV
+2866 
-2880 EDTTK
+2880 
-2885 PTVESVADQTQ
+2885 
-2896 EVNTE
+2896 
-2901 ITPITIESE
+2901 
-2910 DNSGQAITNKVEG
+2910 
-2923 LPDGVTFDE
+2923 
-2932 ATNTISGTP
+2932 
-2941 NEVGRYDI
+2941 
-2949 TVTTT
+2949 
-2954 DESGNETETTFTIN
+2954 TETTFTIN

-3046 GNETETT
+3046 GNSETTT
-3053 FTINVEDT
+3053 FTIEVKDT

-3098 VDGLPDGLTFD
+3098 VDGLPDGVTFD

-3130 TTDESGNETETT
+3130 TTDESGNVTETT

-3272 VTNKVDGLPA
+3272 VTNKVEGLPA

-3373 GNYHIQVPS
+3373 GNYHIQ
-3382 ETTLKGGQPLQV
+3382 
-3394 IAIDKAGNKSE
+3394 
-3405 STTTTVIDT
+3405 
-3414 TAPEQ
+3414 
-3419 PTINKVTENSTE
+3419 
-3431 VSGRGEPGTIVEVT
+3431 
-3445 FPDGNKVEGKVD
+3445 
-3457 SDGNYHIQ
+3457 
-3465 VPSETTLKGGQP
+3465 
-3477 LQVIAIDKAGNK
+3477 
-3489 SESTTTTVIDTT
+3489 
-3501 APEQPTINKVTE
+3501 
-3513 NSTEV
+3513 
-3518 SGRGEPGTIVEVTFP
+3518 
-3533 DGNKV
+3533 
-3538 EGKVDSD
+3538 
-3545 GNYHIQI
+3545 
-3552 PSDEKFKVG
+3552 
-3561 QQLIVKVVDE
+3561 
-3571 EGNVSEPSIATVH
+3571 
-3584 EEDKNSEKPG
+3584 
-3594 TVTDTVT
+3594 
-3601 KNNSKSLK
+3601 
-3609 HKASEQQSYHN
+3609 
-3620 KSEKIMSV
+3620 
-3628 NKPTKIVEKD
+3628 
-3638 MSTYDYSRYS
+3638 
-3648 KDISNKNNKSATFEQ
+3648 
-3663 QNVSDI
+3663 
-3669 NNNQYSRNKVN
+3669 
-3680 QPVKKSRTNEINKD
+3680 
-3694 LPQTGE
+3694 
-3700 ENLNKSTLFGTLVAS
+3700 
-3715 LGALLLFFKRRKK
+3715 
-3728 DEDGKE
+3728 